1 MSTLI
6 QLLISGIAIGLI
18 YALAAIGVVIV
29 YKSTKI
35 LNLAPGG
42 LLIISAYIGWTFL
55 VGLNLHAIPA
65 IILSIITV
73 GAVGWLLNRYV
84 LQPLIGQPILAP
96 TLCGTMI
103 WFLFRGV
110 TFLFWGGNP
119 RMFPEWLAGRPS
131 LVLAGNVRI
140 PEIMLWCILVSA
152 LTIIAL
158 MIYFKFSRSGLAMRV
173 TAEDVIVAENL
184 GIKVLRVF
192 SNTWIICLF
201 VFLICAYFVG
211 AIQGISQDLDF
222 VGVYGIIVALLG
234 GLESFPGAIIAGLVI
249 GLVQSFVGGYLAG
262 VLGGGIAETA
272 PFIIM
277 FLISFWRPYGFF
289 GLERIER
296 I

>member
-1 MSTLI
+1 M
-6 QLLISGIAIGLI
+6 
-18 YALAAIGVVIV
+18 
-29 YKSTKI
+29 
-35 LNLAPGG
+35 
-42 LLIISAYIGWTFL
+42 
-55 VGLNLHAIPA
+55 
-65 IILSIITV
+65 
-73 GAVGWLLNRYV
+73 
-84 LQPLIGQPILAP
+84 
-96 TLCGTMI
+96 
-103 WFLFRGV
+103 
-110 TFLFWGGNP
+110 
-119 RMFPEWLAGRPS
+119 
-131 LVLAGNVRI
+131 
-140 PEIMLWCILVSA
+140 
-152 LTIIAL
+152 
-158 MIYFKFSRSGLAMRV
+158 
-173 TAEDVIVAENL
+173 
-184 GIKVLRVF
+184 
-192 SNTWIICLF
+192 F